1 MPAGE
6 VGEIYVWQD
15 GFPDFTYHGSDDKR
29 REIGRD
35 GLVTL
40 GDVGYLDE
48 DGYLFICDRA
58 RDMVISGGV
67 NIYPAEIEMALL
79 AMPGVRDCAV
89 FGIPDEEF
97 GEKLCAHIEPVPA
110 IPLSADEVAVFLRER
125 LADFKVPQVIKFETA
140 LPREDSGKIIKRKLR
155 EPYWAEAGRRI

>member
-1 MPAGE
+1 M
-6 VGEIYVWQD
+6 
-15 GFPDFTYHGSDDKR
+15 
-29 REIGRD
+29 
-35 GLVTL
+35 VTL

-79 AMPGVRDCAV
+79 AMPGVQDCAV
-89 FGIPDEEF
+89 FGIPDEDL
-97 GEKLCAHIEPVPA
+97 GEKLCAHIELDPEMPVDA
-110 IPLSADEVAVFLRER
+110 AEITAFLRER
-125 LADFKVPQVIKFETA
+125 LADFKVPRVIKFETA

-155 EPYWAEAGRRI
+155 EPYWAQTGRRI

>member
-1 MPAGE
+1 MTPPA
-6 VGEIYVWQD
+6 VCCRQARGEIYLWLE
-15 GFPDFTYHGSDDKR
+15 GFPDFTYHGQDEKR
-29 REIGRD
+29 REVGRD

-48 DGYLFICDRA
+48 EGYLFICDRA
-58 RDMVISGGV
+58 RDMVICGGV

-79 AMPGVRDCAV
+79 AISGVRDCAV

-97 GEKLCAHIEPVPA
+97 GEKLCAHVEPDPGVSLDA
-110 IPLSADEVAVFLRER
+110 AEVTAFLRGR
-125 LADFKVPQVIKFETA
+125 LADFKVPRVIAFDTA

-155 EPYWAEAGRRI
+155 EPH